1 MTLSIIYGY
10 NIDDREI
17 TINEE
22 AEIVR
27 IIFDDYLNGMGTTS
41 IAIKVPYPF
50 TSKLICENCGK
61 KYRRKLSH
69 GRVYWVCST
78 YTRHGKDYCNS
89 RQIPEEILLEITSEV
104 LEVDNF
110 DETLFNEKIE
120 HIEICDSNILKFI
133 FRDGE
138 IIQKTWEHKPRSKSW
153 DEEARQGARE
163 RALKLYKP
171 Y

>member
-1 MTLSIIYGY
+1 M
-10 NIDDREI
+10 
-17 TINEE
+17 
-22 AEIVR
+22 
-27 IIFDDYLNGMGTTS
+27 
-41 IAIKVPYPF
+41 
-50 TSKLICENCGK
+50 
-61 KYRRKLSH
+61 
-69 GRVYWVCST
+69 YWVCST

-138 IIQKTWEHKPRSKSW
+138 IIQKTWEHKPRSESW

-163 RALKLYKP
+163 RALKQ
-171 Y
+171 